1 MKIVVVGSRGFPGV
15 QGGVEKHCEKLYTH
29 LAEKG
34 CDITVFTRKPYVDP
48 DLHTYK
54 GVSLISINCPKSKYL
69 EAFVH
74 TFRSLL
80 QAIKLKPDIL
90 HLHAIGPS
98 MFAFF
103 ARTMGWKVVV
113 TNHGPDYERKK
124 WSQPAKIFLKVCELM
139 GVKFANKVIAIAKS
153 ISHDLKLKYGI
164 SAAVIPNGVEIPK
177 LADTF
182 DMLKKLGIEKERYIL
197 SVGRLVPE
205 KGFDDLIDAFK
216 KLQNTSCKSQVK
228 SVKSQIKDW
237 KLVIVGRADHEDKY
251 SSDLKMQADRNSNI
265 ILTGF
270 LSGLTLH
277 ELYSHAGLFI
287 LPSYY
292 EGLPIALLEAM
303 SYGLSCIASNIPA
316 NRNVELSND
325 RFFNVGDVEDITL
338 KIKQFIDRPFREK
351 EKKRQIS
358 ILTEN
363 YNWKKI
369 ADETMKVYKHVLS

>member
-1 MKIVVVGSRGFPGV
+1 
-15 QGGVEKHCEKLYTH
+15 
-29 LAEKG
+29 
-34 CDITVFTRKPYVDP
+34 
-48 DLHTYK
+48 
-54 GVSLISINCPKSKYL
+54 
-69 EAFVH
+69 
-74 TFRSLL
+74 
-80 QAIKLKPDIL
+80 
-90 HLHAIGPS
+90 
-98 MFAFF
+98 
-103 ARTMGWKVVV
+103 VV